1 MASKREPLWQE
12 FTVWT
17 PPKWF
22 DPKVHDTDMTV
33 PICGLCG
40 CSGRLDQ
47 PVPGWDAHLKG
58 FCICPNGRKLRQ
70 QSLRAERKDLKAEE
84 EADD

>member
-1 MASKREPLWQE
+1 MASKRDPLWYE
-12 FTVWT
+12 FIVRTL
-17 PPKWF
+17 PKWF
-22 DPKVHDTDMTV
+22 DPKVHSANMTV

-47 PVPGWDAHLKG
+47 PVPGWDARLKG
-58 FCICPNGRKLRQ
+58 FCICPNGRALKRQ
-70 QSLRAERKDLKAEE
+70 VRKAELKRLKAEE